1 MKFGECSGVVP
12 GIDADVGCGGGG
24 CWLVTSAHCFAA
36 AACGWFAAAA
46 AAVCLSRCPSRYS
59 STPSSERQLNGSRLP
74 AVSQPGVF
82 ETGRLARVQF
92 EQGSPF
98 LAWSGLSAAAS
109 VR

>member
-24 CWLVTSAHCFAA
+24 WLVTSAHCFAA
-36 AACGWFAAAA
+36 AACGWFAA

>member
-1 MKFGECSGVVP
+1 MKFGECSGFVP
-12 GIDADVGCGGGG
+12 GIDADGGGG
-24 CWLVTSAHCFAA
+24 WLVTSAHCFAA

-82 ETGRLARVQF
+82 ETGRLARVRF

-98 LAWSGLSAAAS
+98 LVWSGLSAAAS

>member
-24 CWLVTSAHCFAA
+24 CWLVTSGHCFAA
-36 AACGWFAAAA
+36 AAGGWFA
-46 AAVCLSRCPSRYS
+46 AAVCLSRCPSRCS
-59 STPSSERQLNGSRLP
+59 SAPSSGRRQNGSRLP

-82 ETGRLARVQF
+82 ETGRLARVRF

>member
-24 CWLVTSAHCFAA
+24 CWLMTSGHCFAAA
-36 AACGWFAAAA
+36 AACGWFA
-46 AAVCLSRCPSRYS
+46 AAVCLSRCPSRCS
-59 STPSSERQLNGSRLP
+59 SAPSSGRRQNGSRLP

-82 ETGRLARVQF
+82 ETGRLARVRF

-109 VR
+109 VH